1 MNKSN
6 KVLSGIFAFLPLVL
20 LVVYLLSMVTF
31 FVRFFQDV
39 QLHEGVEQFPVSG
52 VASLAGIIISAILLG
67 LLSLGVMVYFIIH
80 ALNNTDI
87 NRDERIVWILV
98 FIFVGTVTFPVY
110 WYMRIWK
117 QKDPPLPAE
126 Q

>member
-31 FVRFFQDV
+31 IVRFFQDV
-39 QLHEGVEQFPVSG
+39 QLHNGMEKFPVSG
-52 VASLAGIIISAILLG
+52 VASLAGIIISAVLLG
-67 LLSLGVMVYFIIH
+67 LLSLGVMVYFIVH
-80 ALNNTDI
+80 AVNNTGI
-87 NRDERIVWILV
+87 SRDERIVWVLV
-98 FIFVGTVTFPVY
+98 FIFVGMVTFPIY

-117 QKDPPLPAE
+117 QQDPPSPA
-126 Q
+126 